1 MEYEPVYLAV
11 SCSIIEGHNN
21 SLQLES
27 DGQTPSF
34 FYFKHTQLC
43 CTYVHS
49 HIIHAQPR
57 DPCPAYPVEGYI
69 FNISEEN
76 GNFIASV
83 NHTGNTSVNINGTDY
98 GLLHNQVY
106 RLTVEAINDV
116 GSSYSEKIHLCK
128 SSILLLYL

>member
-1 MEYEPVYLAV
+1 MLY
-11 SCSIIEGHNN
+11 I
-21 SLQLES
+21 
-27 DGQTPSF
+27 
-34 FYFKHTQLC
+34 HT
-43 CTYVHS
+43 YIH
-49 HIIHAQPR
+49 IHAQPR

-98 GLLHNQVY
+98 GLLRNQVY

-116 GSSYSEKIHLCK
+116 GSSYSQEIHLCK
-128 SSILLLYL
+128 SSILLFYL